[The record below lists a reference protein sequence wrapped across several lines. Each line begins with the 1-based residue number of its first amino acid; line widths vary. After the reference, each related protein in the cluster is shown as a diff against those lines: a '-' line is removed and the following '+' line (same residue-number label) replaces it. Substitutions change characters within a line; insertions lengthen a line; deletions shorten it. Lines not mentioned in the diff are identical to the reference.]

1 MIDKQYLKLDDRMQ
15 AAVDEM
21 KHLIASNFPVV
32 EFSVH
37 QGEESERI
45 HLDAVLDMD
54 ETLEVLDLILGRMV
68 ELQIEEGLPLVVI
81 PLPTL
86 ERNAALLERHA
97 QQRAALATA

>member
-37 QGEESERI
+37 QGEDLERV
-45 HLDAVLDMD
+45 HLDVVLEMD

-86 ERNAALLERHA
+86 ERNTALLKREA